1 MKTTNHTLAGLRTV
15 AIVLASLFASMAAQ
29 AGSGTDA
36 TARTMLGTNAVAL
49 GQKSTA
55 IGKNA
60 LAVGNGASEQDVRA
74 LIDKSRGIQDSI
86 NTLQA
91 AIDRDTTRYGASLET
106 MERVERNKKRI
117 DELSSA
123 LAENQTLLR
132 EKQALFEKQTHDYN
146 RQKDI
151 VEQKANILTSLSTG
165 EFVKAWE
172 SGGMDELARVTK
184 EKVEEGTS
192 INNSIDFYK
201 DYVKN
206 FVDSSTTAKGVD
218 KALEKNGLIPRGS
231 VSPGDALMKNI
242 GIDPGNYYDRDNGKS
257 FLAYSASDSVETLQ
271 KRLSQAESFLPNIGQ
286 YATDT
291 INNLKEKLIPQV
303 TAEKAVQDALHSEL
317 DKGIYSDMIKKNYE
331 AVTQMAVSD
340 INYLIQLKKVNS
352 MSKSEPEYPAEFKKL
367 INLEK
372 IKNDNNKNNRR
383 DENRGLSLWLKDKS
397 FDRELKNNLVESVNK
412 RNKENSEKILSGLNA
427 TLNETK
433 KKADE
438 ASHAVSATD
447 KDIKALQ
454 TTIDTLTPG
463 DDELKEYDRAKVLKK
478 AIDDNS
484 EKINAGSAKLAEL
497 QKNMNNG
504 TGATAV
510 GAGSIAI
517 GKNSVALGADTVAS
531 RENSV
536 DVGNRQITSVADGT
550 EKHDAVNKGQLDTE
564 ANARIEGDKLA
575 LTHANNYTDG
585 REKAINTRTDGL
597 IKTEQNARIEGDKQT
612 LTSANAYTDGREKV
626 INSRTDGLIKREQTD
641 RSAAIKAEAAARVQG
656 DTQTLAAAKAHSD
669 AGDVKTLNSANS
681 YTDASSKSTLKK
693 ANNYTDNRF
702 EHFGT
707 QISNDVLE
715 KSYSYT
721 ERRSVAAENN
731 AVRRA
736 NTYTDSKFG
745 QLNTKI
751 EQAEKR
757 FNAGIAGVTAIA
769 SIPYVAENTFSYGLA
784 VGNYRNGNA
793 LAGGVQYKT
802 SPNTNVRLNVS
813 WDSSGNAALG
823 AGLAGGW

>member
-29 AGSGTDA
+29 AANSTGLTDPA
-36 TARTMLGTNAVAL
+36 VLGTNAVAL
-49 GQKSTA
+49 GQKSAA
-55 IGKNA
+55 IGKGS
-60 LAVGNGASEQDVRA
+60 LAVGNGASEQEVRA
-74 LIDKSRGIQDSI
+74 LIDKSRGIQDKI
-86 NTLQA
+86 NGLQA
-91 AIDRDTTRYGASLET
+91 SIDGDTKRYGSSLET
-106 MERVERNKKRI
+106 LERVERNQKRI
-117 DELSSA
+117 AELSTT
-123 LAENQTLLR
+123 LAENQKLLR
-132 EKQALFEKQTHDYN
+132 EKQALLEQQTRDYN
-146 RQKDI
+146 TQKEV
-151 VEQKANILTSLSTG
+151 VEQKSNILANLSTG
-165 EFVKAWE
+165 EFAKAWE
-172 SGGMDELARVTK
+172 NGGIDGLAKVTK
-184 EKVEEGTS
+184 EKVEAGTS
-192 INNSIDFYK
+192 INNSTEFYK
-201 DYVKN
+201 DYVDTYVKN
-206 FVDSSTTAKGVD
+206 KTIINDLDAALGASQITPYKDKYIIGNNKEFIVNPLLAGVFNKATTLDSTEVLNQKLNAA
-218 KALEKNGLIPRGS
+218 KALLSGKDDFKNDVLSKLNERIENNTFS
-231 VSPGDALMKNI
+231 SSPEVNKILKETYNSKKYQDYLS
-242 GIDPGNYYDRDNGKS
+242 GI
-257 FLAYSASDSVETLQ
+257 
-271 KRLSQAESFLPNIGQ
+271 AESIGNV
-286 YATDT
+286 AKD
-291 INNLKEKLIPQV
+291 N
-303 TAEKAVQDALHSEL
+303 AEYVLQLNKVNAL
-317 DKGIYSDMIKKNYE
+317 DKKN
-331 AVTQMAVSD
+331 TR
-340 INYLIQLKKVNS
+340 
-352 MSKSEPEYPAEFKKL
+352 YPAEFKKL
-367 INLEK
+367 LDIEK
-372 IKNDNNKNNRR
+372 RVKDAEKRYPQSGYI
-383 DENRGLSLWLKDKS
+383 DENDLTGDVTKKMVASTRDTIK
-397 FDRELKNNLVESVNK
+397 ENLINSIK
-412 RNKENSEKILSGLNA
+412 RKNKESSDKILSDLNA
-427 TLNETK
+427 TLDVAKNKVDET
-433 KKADE
+433 
-438 ASHAVSATD
+438 SSAIATTD
-447 KDIKALQ
+447 KAITALQ
-454 TTIDTLTPG
+454 TNIDTLAPTAA
-463 DDELKEYDRAKVLKK
+463 ELSEYEKAKVLKK
-478 AIDDNS
+478 NIDDNT
-484 EKINAGSAKLAEL
+484 IRVIAERKNL
-497 QKNMNNG
+497 TEVQKNMNNG

-597 IKTEQNARIEGDKQT
+597 VKTEQNARIEGDKQT

-769 SIPYVAENTFSYGLA
+769 SIPYVSGNTFSYGLA